1 MRRLLG
7 WRREQDGFDARVR
20 ANRPQL
26 RPEFLERLV
35 LRAERHPPPAAAAR
49 VRGAL
54 VAGLT
59 VLLLAALAG
68 AGGLGYAVS
77 VASAAKQAMQDAAN
91 SDNGTETVEN
101 SPGEQQYFGARCGQE
116 PPKKPAD
123 PDKRARCPVQAGKNK
138 TTESNPSSSGTA
150 TAPAS
155 GNDLTIASGDDLTIA
170 LIPVFLTAWPE
181 TTVTVK
187 YSTSNGTALAGLD
200 YVATDGILT
209 FLPGEMTKTV
219 PVVVLPDIL
228 PEGPEVLYLDLSEPS
243 ENAFIEVTPGV
254 AEIEDND

>member
-1 MRRLLG
+1 MRRLLD
-7 WRREQDGFDARVR
+7 WRWKRDGFDARVR

-26 RPEFLERLV
+26 RPEFLEHLV
-35 LRAERHPPPAAAAR
+35 LRAERHPPPAPAAR

-68 AGGLGYAVS
+68 VGGLGYAVS

-91 SDNGTETVEN
+91 NDKGTQTVQN

-123 PDKRARCPVQAGKNK
+123 PQKRERCPVQAGKNK
-138 TTESNPSSSGTA
+138 TTESNPSSSSGGFA
-150 TAPAS
+150 TA
-155 GNDLTIASGDDLTIA
+155 A
-170 LIPVFLTAWPE
+170 LIPVFLTKWPE

-200 YVATDGILT
+200 YVATSGTVT
-209 FLPGEMTKTV
+209 FLRGEMAKTV
-219 PVVVLPDIL
+219 PVVILPDLL
-228 PEGPEVLYLDLSEPS
+228 PEGPEVVYLDLSEPS
-243 ENAFIEVTPGV
+243 ANAFVEVTPGV